1 MRRMGM
7 FLTLLAAFVVTS
19 AGRWDQEPPNSNRP
33 VPNAV
38 FFAADARI
46 ATDRNT
52 WLEARLRAGELK
64 LLRVETSLGGLRHE
78 RFQQYYQTYPVFG
91 AQVIRHW
98 KDGRLAWMGGQFFES
113 IRLPSP
119 LPSVPE
125 SRAVEWSLRTDGERL
140 TRGEIQLGVPGRG
153 P

>member
-7 FLTLLAAFVVTS
+7 FLTLLAAFAVTS
-19 AGRWDQEPPNSNRP
+19 AGRWDREPPNSNRP

-38 FFAADARI
+38 FLAADART
-46 ATDRNT
+46 ATERNA

-64 LLRVETSLGGLRHE
+64 LLVGGLRHE
-78 RFQQYYQTYPVFG
+78 RFRQYYQTYPVFR

-98 KDGRLAWMGGQFFES
+98 KDGRLAWIGGRFFES

-125 SRAVEWSLRTDGERL
+125 ARAVEAVE
-140 TRGEIQLGVPGRG
+140 
-153 P
+153 